1 MKIIGTGSFDAN
13 VTTTTT
19 SLANAL
25 LTKPEISVNI
35 TNLFEKQFAS
45 FSSYLA
51 RRGMIRTPLPDFSSP
66 SFRTI
71 GNRKF
76 MWPLKGHPFR
86 KGNITGTV
94 TNQQGGAN
102 IGVNNQVILVPIN
115 TNYFPPNAVLE
126 LGDRRT
132 HVITLDEYPTET
144 SSGIW
149 EYKCKY
155 VTNSQTAFIPAA
167 LIADGAE
174 IGFSH
179 TIFPEMSETGYESNT
194 FPEWHTNYMTIQRM
208 AYSISGSAKNTVL
221 WLEHNGQKIWT
232 THQDMAMM
240 ERWAYAREN
249 QLIFGR
255 ATIDENDNVYVKDL
269 KSRDLVSG
277 DGLLASAT
285 GSLKF
290 QYQKLTIKVIE
301 RVLQNLQLLANNSGT
316 TEVFVIGGQAFIWD
330 FQILMRDV
338 FKYNPE
344 PLFVKGKDGHGV
356 DSTFVSY
363 QVGGTKMVT
372 AWNPAADAAWRPQ
385 DKDVWGVNKDS
396 RRAIFVSMGNT
407 IGGDPNVELV
417 TLGSGGSDRA
427 FVKRVITGMATPGES
442 SKDGRASNSMDGY
455 QVQILSETGLCLKN
469 PYGVAELYVP

>member
-1 MKIIGTGSFDAN
+1 MKIIGTGSYDAN

-51 RRGMIRTPLPDFSSP
+51 RRGMVKTPLPDFSSP
-66 SFRTI
+66 NFKTI

-86 KGNITGTV
+86 KGTFTAAAVNSK
-94 TNQQGGAN
+94 GGAN
-102 IGVNNQVILVPIN
+102 IGVGNQVFTITTD
-115 TNYFPPNAVLE
+115 TNFFNPNSILE
-126 LGDRRT
+126 LGDRK
-132 HVITLDEYPTET
+132 TLIATMDEYPTEVGT
-144 SSGIW
+144 NQW

-155 VTNSQTAFIPAA
+155 VTKSTTSFVPAA
-167 LIADGAE
+167 LLAVGE
-174 IGFSH
+174 EVGFSH

-208 AYSISGSAKNTVL
+208 AHSISGSAQKTVL

-232 THQDMAMM
+232 THQDLAMM

-255 ATIDENDNVYVKDL
+255 GTIDANDNVYMKDL
-269 KSRDLVSG
+269 KSRDLVAG

-290 QYQKLTIKVIE
+290 QYQKLTVKVLE
-301 RVLQNLQLLANNSGT
+301 RVMQNLQLLANSDGMV
-316 TEVFVIGGQAFIWD
+316 EIFAFGGQAFNWD
-330 FQILMRDV
+330 FQRLMRDV
-338 FKYNPE
+338 FKYNPV
-344 PLFVKGKDGHGV
+344 PLFQDGKGGKGV
-356 DSTFVSY
+356 DATFVWY
-363 QVGGTKMVT
+363 QVGGVKIIT
-372 AWNPAADAAWRPQ
+372 AWNTSADAAGRPQ
-385 DKDVWGVNKDS
+385 SKDVWGVNKDS
-396 RRAIFVSMGNT
+396 RRAIFCSMGNT

-417 TLGSGGSDRA
+417 TLGGGGGDRS
-427 FVKRVITGMATPGES
+427 FVKRVITGMAAPGEA

-455 QVQILSETGLCLKN
+455 QVQVLSETGMCLKN